1 MGTHLINDIKA
12 YALTNDDIQKVLEPE
27 TRILTYPQFGTMR
40 HIDDAF
46 DSLGRCIFLFL
57 TESESS
63 GHWICMWKGAD
74 KSSSGAGRSRPAK
87 KGKTIHYWD
96 SYGMPPGGS
105 RSWLTPE
112 KLAELNESEPYL
124 EHLLANSGYRV
135 VVNRNKYQ
143 KEKDG
148 ISTCG
153 RWCLTRL
160 VMKDHDERTF
170 KQLIKQSKMA
180 PDDFVAVFVAD
191 MLGK

>member
-1 MGTHLINDIKA
+1 MGEHLITEIKA
-12 YALTNDDIQKVLEPE
+12 YALTNDDIQKVLEPH

-40 HIDDAF
+40 HIDEAF
-46 DSLGRCIFLFL
+46 DNLGRCIFLFL

-63 GHWICMWKGAD
+63 GHWICMWK
-74 KSSSGAGRSRPAK
+74 
-87 KGKTIHYWD
+87 KGKTVYYWD

-105 RSWLTPE
+105 REWLTAE
-112 KLAELNESEPYL
+112 KLTELNEDEPYL

-135 VVNRNKYQ
+135 VINRNKYQ
-143 KEKDG
+143 KEKNG

-160 VMKDHDERTF
+160 VLKDHDERTF
-170 KQLIKQSKMA
+170 KQLVKRSQMS